1 MKKTVLAVLL
11 AGCLCVPVWAE
22 ADSAETDTLNAT
34 IMNEDVVGNVEAE
47 IEDGILTIRMEASE
61 MGKEGFWWEYLQDE
75 ADPHVE
81 LLTQSTEEEDL
92 DYAGSFRGLE
102 DGESLIRLVYTNGV
116 YVYQYIEFYVKVE
129 NGAIT
134 ERTGGGYA
142 YPDSAESL
150 AESFGGTWQC
160 AEDENTFMEIELG
173 EDNSLLVTVSDGS
186 GQDGLTSVY
195 TMTVYPD
202 ALTGTLVYKNG
213 GSHTVA
219 VTDSEEAAAEDTME
233 EGSDEGYLMYQAEEG
248 SEELQILWVQG
259 TEADA
264 AGTLFVRAEE
274 E

>member
-102 DGESLIRLVYTNGV
+102 DGESLLRLVYTNGV

-142 YPDSAESL
+142 YPDSEGFADILL
-150 AESFGGTWQC
+150 AIDPSARTVEITFIDSGIPYNPLAKEDPDVTLAAKDRQIGGLGI
-160 AEDENTFMEIELG
+160 FMVKKSMDDVRYEYK
-173 EDNSLLVTVSDGS
+173 DG
-186 GQDGLTSVY
+186 QNILTIV
-195 TMTVYPD
+195 
-202 ALTGTLVYKNG
+202 KK
-213 GSHTVA
+213 
-219 VTDSEEAAAEDTME
+219 
-233 EGSDEGYLMYQAEEG
+233 
-248 SEELQILWVQG
+248 I
-259 TEADA
+259 
-264 AGTLFVRAEE
+264 
-274 E
+274 